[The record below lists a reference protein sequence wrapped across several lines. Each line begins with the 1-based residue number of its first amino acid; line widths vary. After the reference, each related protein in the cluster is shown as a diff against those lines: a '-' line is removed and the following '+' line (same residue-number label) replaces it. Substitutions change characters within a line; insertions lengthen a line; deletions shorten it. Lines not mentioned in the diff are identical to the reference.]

1 LETLD
6 MNNGS
11 RSATGTTVKILG
23 MDIGYILSASLGT
36 KIPSKDSL
44 LPLLSTVLGYL
55 MIATSTVTKIPQ
67 VPVSIVMN

>member
-36 KIPSKDSL
+36 KIPSMDSL
-44 LPLLSTVLGYL
+44 LPLLSTVLGYF
-55 MIATSTVTKIPQ
+55 IVATSTVTKLPQ
-67 VPVSIVMN
+67 VPVSSVMN